1 MAGKQDTWTRRVDG
15 KPETYVEVRTNTRS
29 YGVVGP
35 GRVTWEEG
43 EEVISIEARPKGQA
57 VGGT

>member
-1 MAGKQDTWTRRVDG
+1 MAGKQDTWTRRPRSASG
-15 KPETYVEVRTNTRS
+15 TYIEVRTDRRS

-43 EEVISIEARPKGQA
+43 EEVVSIEARPKGQA
-57 VGGT
+57 GEGK